1 MGVGKPAPIIF
12 RSFQS
17 VKIPPLPSGCAA
29 LAQLVEH
36 LTRNE
41 KVWGSIPQGGS
52 KRSFCIIKSH
62 SSDLGADCMIHLNHL
77 QLEWQ
82 IDFALL

>member
-1 MGVGKPAPIIF
+1 MGVKWCYSSPIQTTPCTSNLWIF
-12 RSFQS
+12 SKASQS
-17 VKIPPLPSGCAA
+17 
-29 LAQLVEH
+29 E

>member
-1 MGVGKPAPIIF
+1 MGTGKPAPIIF
-12 RSFQS
+12 ALFRS
-17 VKIPPLPSGCAA
+17 VKIPPLPAGCAA

-52 KRSFCIIKSH
+52 FYISRVSYFEYFNYFCYSLCLETKS
-62 SSDLGADCMIHLNHL
+62 GP
-77 QLEWQ
+77 
-82 IDFALL
+82 